1 MTTLHRLWTADRILT
16 AAGLVML
23 AGLAAALA
31 GLRLDPRVIAG
42 APAWLKPAKFTASTA
57 IYMFTL
63 AWIFSYLP
71 DWARLRRHVS
81 RLTAVIFVV
90 EVGLVGL
97 QAWRGTTSHFN
108 VATPFDGMVF
118 TVMGLAILLQTC
130 SVVAVAVALWR
141 QPFADAALGWALR
154 FGIALTILG
163 ALIGGLMAR
172 PTADQL
178 ADARAGHRMTVA
190 GAHTVGAP
198 DGGPGLPGTGWSTE
212 HGDLRVSHFVGLHA
226 MQLLPLIA
234 VLLGGRVPASRRVS
248 LVRVAAASYL
258 ALIALLLAQALFGEA
273 FAAPSTVTI
282 AALIAWAGATATAA
296 TAVLVNIPRTSV
308 RQLRLPIL

>member
-1 MTTLHRLWTADRILT
+1 MATFNRLWTANRALT
-16 AAGLVML
+16 AAGLLML
-23 AGLAAALA
+23 AGLAATLVGLA
-31 GLRLDPRVIAG
+31 LDPRVISG

-71 DWARLRRHVS
+71 DWPRLRRRVGA
-81 RLTAVIFVV
+81 LTAAILLI
-90 EVGLVGL
+90 EVALIGL

-108 VATPFDGMVF
+108 VATTFDGVVF
-118 TVMGLAILLQTC
+118 TVMGLGILVQTV
-130 SVVAVAVALWR
+130 SIVAVAVALWR
-141 QPFADAALGWALR
+141 QRFADDALGWALR
-154 FGIALTILG
+154 LGIALTILG
-163 ALIGGLMAR
+163 ALIGGLMTR
-172 PTADQL
+172 PTAAQL

-198 DGGPGLPGTGWSTE
+198 DGGPGLPGTGWSTA
-212 HGDLRVSHFVGLHA
+212 HGDLRVPHFVGLHA

-248 LVRVAAASYL
+248 LVWVAATSYL

-273 FAAPSTVTI
+273 LAAPSTVTI
-282 AALIAWAGATATAA
+282 AALIAWAGATVTAA
-296 TAVLVNIPRTSV
+296 AAVVVNIPRISF